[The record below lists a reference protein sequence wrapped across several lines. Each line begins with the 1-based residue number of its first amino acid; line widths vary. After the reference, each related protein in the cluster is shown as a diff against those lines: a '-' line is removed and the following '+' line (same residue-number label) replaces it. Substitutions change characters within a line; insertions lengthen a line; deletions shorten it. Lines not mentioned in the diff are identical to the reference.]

1 MFLTL
6 KIDNFP
12 LFLLKSDLRISVVQK
27 QRRTLSEIKTVGSLE
42 ITRIVS
48 FIRKIF
54 KIKSKRKY
62 LGEHLKNLKNFILRN
77 FGTRLYPKKKFKYIF
92 P

>member
-6 KIDNFP
+6 EIDNFP

-27 QRRTLSEIKTVGSLE
+27 QRRTLSELESTLE

-62 LGEHLKNLKNFILRN
+62 LGEHLKNFKNFILRN